1 MVRSTSGSRS
11 SGMSILTQTVLISL
25 LMALCFTAP
34 RFSKKIASHSKIL
47 LLIGTGGLVSLY
59 FADLLPDVLE
69 LGGLSSLAIIVAVWL
84 TYSYFHT
91 SHVHDHAHSH
101 EGHAHEDL
109 SHLHVH
115 GSGSPKFLMIS
126 MVSHCFSSGMLLY
139 MSHEL
144 SSRIA
149 ASVFFALIGHK
160 GYEALSVSVLLSQ
173 KIKDARK
180 FTLCALGYS
189 LAFPVGVLTT
199 AALARFLGDGASPVV
214 IKTVATIVASVAVGS
229 LAGCMVNDFLLPS
242 IRHVKSRRLEAG
254 WMLVG
259 VALTMIFVVGV
270 PG

>member
-1 MVRSTSGSRS
+1 M
-11 SGMSILTQTVLISL
+11 
-25 LMALCFTAP
+25 
-34 RFSKKIASHSKIL
+34 
-47 LLIGTGGLVSLY
+47 SLY
-59 FADLLPDVLE
+59 FGDLLPDVLE

-91 SHVHDHAHSH
+91 SHVHSHGEH
-101 EGHAHEDL
+101 EGHDEHEE

-115 GSGSPKFLMIS
+115 GAGSPKFLMVS

-149 ASVFFALIGHK
+149 ASVFFALVGHK

-180 FTLCALGYS
+180 FLACAIAYS
-189 LAFPVGVLTT
+189 LAFPLGVLTT
-199 AALARFLGDGASPVV
+199 SALAHFLGAGLSPVV
-214 IKTVATIVASVAVGS
+214 IKSTAIVVASVAVGS
-229 LAGCMVNDFLLPS
+229 LAGCMINDFLLPS
-242 IRHVKSRRLEAG
+242 IRHVKTRRLEAG

-259 VALTMIFVVGV
+259 VALTIVFVVGA

>member
-1 MVRSTSGSRS
+1 
-11 SGMSILTQTVLISL
+11 
-25 LMALCFTAP
+25 
-34 RFSKKIASHSKIL
+34 
-47 LLIGTGGLVSLY
+47 
-59 FADLLPDVLE
+59 LE

-91 SHVHDHAHSH
+91 AHVHDHAEHESH
-101 EGHAHEDL
+101 DHDDHEDH

-115 GSGSPKFLMIS
+115 GSGSPKFLMVS
-126 MVSHCFSSGMLLY
+126 MISHCFSSGMLLY

-149 ASVFFALIGHK
+149 ASVFLALIGHK

-199 AALARFLGDGASPVV
+199 AALARFLGDGVSPVV

-259 VALTMIFVVGV
+259 VALTMIFVVGT